1 VTIQTKP
8 SDIILLI
15 SRLLNQQKLALS
27 SLIIMLMLNS
37 KFLQMTEDVLQ
48 LSIFLPAVLSTEII
62 QPGDLVENEVDD
74 G

>member
-1 VTIQTKP
+1 
-8 SDIILLI
+8 
-15 SRLLNQQKLALS
+15 
-27 SLIIMLMLNS
+27 MLNS

-62 QPGDLVENEVDD
+62 QPGDLVENEVND